1 MKKKGNDFMN
11 DDIIVAIATSRLEAA
26 ISIIRLSGKGCIAFV
41 QQFFTGKI
49 MDKASHTITYGFIKD
64 QDEKVDEVLVN
75 IYRGHRTFTGE
86 EMVEINCHGGIFI
99 TQKVLNLCLKMGAR
113 MAEHGEFSKRA
124 FLNGR
129 IDLSQAE
136 AISDLI
142 SAKNDYASQLALR
155 GIQGNISHF
164 IEDLKEDL
172 IQIITQI
179 EVNIDY
185 PEYED
190 VEELTAQS
198 LLPRSVQLQEKMNHI
213 INSSKNVHLLKDG
226 ISTVIIGKPNVG
238 KSSLLNA
245 LLDEDKAIVTD
256 IAGTTRDIV
265 EGTIRLDHIVLNM
278 IDTAG
283 IRDTDDV
290 VENIGVH
297 KSKELVHK
305 ADLVLLVLDG
315 SQPLTQEDYE
325 LLELS
330 KDTQRIIVINKKD
343 QGEIKDIDG
352 IAISAKNHDIEP
364 LIQKIK
370 AMFELGQITSSQDDI
385 LANARQ
391 IQLLEKANQSLK
403 NAIQAM
409 QEYVPTDL
417 IVTDLYESWESLKE
431 ILGERAKEDLLDE
444 LFKRFCIGK

>member
-1 MKKKGNDFMN
+1 MN

-198 LLPRSVQLQEKMNHI
+198 LLPKSIQLQEKMNHI
-213 INSSKNVHLLKDG
+213 IDSSKNVHLLKDG

>member
-1 MKKKGNDFMN
+1 M
-11 DDIIVAIATSRLEAA
+11 DDEIIVAIATSRLEAA
-26 ISIIRLSGKGCIAFV
+26 ISIIRVSGKDCIAFV
-41 QQFFTGKI
+41 QSFFTGKI
-49 MDKASHTITYGFIKD
+49 INKDSHTITYGYIVDGDK
-64 QDEKVDEVLVN
+64 KIDEVLVN
-75 IYRGHRTFTGE
+75 IYRGKKTFTGE
-86 EMVEINCHGGIFI
+86 EMVEINCHGGVYI
-99 TQKVLNLCLKMGAR
+99 TQKVFNLCLKKGAR
-113 MAEHGEFSKRA
+113 MAERGEFSKRA

-136 AISDLI
+136 AISDLVT
-142 SAKNDYASQLALR
+142 AKNDYATDLALK

-190 VEELTAQS
+190 VEELTAEK
-198 LLPRSVQLQEKMNHI
+198 LLPLSQNLLDKMNHI
-213 INSSKNVHLLKDG
+213 IDASKNVHLLKDG

-245 LLDEDKAIVTD
+245 LLEEDKAIVTD

-265 EGTIRLDHIVLNM
+265 EGSIRLDNIVLNM

-283 IRDTDDV
+283 IRNTSDV
-290 VENIGVH
+290 IESIGVN
-297 KSKELVHK
+297 KSIELIHK
-305 ADLVLLVLDG
+305 ADLVLLLIDNSSPLDD
-315 SQPLTQEDYE
+315 EDKE

-330 KDTQRIIVINKKD
+330 KDTNRIIVLNKND
-343 QGEIKDIDG
+343 QGYVNNIDG
-352 IAISAKNHDIEP
+352 ISISVKEHDIEP
-364 LIQKIK
+364 LINEIK
-370 AMFELGQITSSQDDI
+370 DMFNKGNITSTSDDI

-391 IQLLEKANQSLK
+391 IQLLEKAKQSLEI
-403 NAIQAM
+403 AVDAM
-409 QEYVPTDL
+409 HQNIPSDL
-417 IVTDLYESWESLKE
+417 IVTDLYDSWENLKD

>member
-1 MKKKGNDFMN
+1 M
-11 DDIIVAIATSRLEAA
+11 DDEIIVAIATSRLEAA
-26 ISIIRLSGKGCIAFV
+26 ISVIRVSGKDCIAFV
-41 QQFFTGKI
+41 QSFFTGKI
-49 MDKASHTITYGFIKD
+49 INKDSHTITYGYIIDGDK
-64 QDEKVDEVLVN
+64 KIDEVLVN
-75 IYRGHRTFTGE
+75 IYRGKKTFTGE
-86 EMVEINCHGGIFI
+86 EMVEINCHGGVYI
-99 TQKVLNLCLKMGAR
+99 TQKVFNLCLKKGAR
-113 MAEHGEFSKRA
+113 MAERGEFSKRA

-136 AISDLI
+136 AISDLVT
-142 SAKNDYASQLALR
+142 AKNDYATDLALK

-190 VEELTAQS
+190 VEELTAEK
-198 LLPRSVQLQEKMNHI
+198 LLPLSQNLLDKMDHI
-213 INSSKNVHLLKDG
+213 IESSKNVHLLKDG

-245 LLDEDKAIVTD
+245 LLEEDKAIVTD

-265 EGTIRLDHIVLNM
+265 EGSIRLDNIVLNM

-283 IRDTDDV
+283 IRNTNDV
-290 VENIGVH
+290 IESIGVN
-297 KSKELVHK
+297 KSIELIHK
-305 ADLVLLVLDG
+305 ADLVLLLIDG
-315 SQPLTQEDYE
+315 SSPLDDEDKE

-330 KDTQRIIVINKKD
+330 KDTNRIIVLNKND
-343 QGEIKDIDG
+343 QGCINNIEG
-352 IAISAKNHDIEP
+352 ISISAKEHNIEP
-364 LIQKIK
+364 LINQIK
-370 AMFELGQITSSQDDI
+370 DMFNKGNITSSSDDI

-391 IQLLEKANQSLK
+391 IQLLEKAKQSLEI
-403 NAIQAM
+403 AVDAM
-409 QEYVPTDL
+409 QQNIPADL
-417 IVTDLYESWESLKE
+417 IVTDLYDSWENLKD

>member
-1 MKKKGNDFMN
+1 MN

-26 ISIIRLSGKGCIAFV
+26 ISIIRLSGKDCIAFV
-41 QQFFTGKI
+41 QEFFTGKI
-49 MDKASHTITYGFIKD
+49 LNKASHTITYGYIKD
-64 QDEKVDEVLVN
+64 GEQKIDEVLVN
-75 IYRGHRTFTGE
+75 IYRGKRTFSGE
-86 EMVEINCHGGIFI
+86 EMVQINCHGGVYI
-99 TQKVLNLCLKMGAR
+99 TQKVLNLCLKKGAR

-142 SAKNDYASQLALR
+142 TAKNDYATELALK

-164 IEDLKEDL
+164 IEDLREDL

-190 VEELTAQS
+190 VEELTADS
-198 LLPRSVQLQEKMNHI
+198 LLPKSQSLQKKMNHI
-213 INSSKNVHLLKDG
+213 IESSKNVHLLKDG

-245 LLDEDKAIVTD
+245 LLNEDKAIVTD

-265 EGTIRLDHIVLNM
+265 EGTIRLDNIILNM

-283 IRDTDDV
+283 IRDTDDI

-297 KSKELVHK
+297 KSKELIHK
-305 ADLVLLVLDG
+305 ADLVLLVIDG
-315 SQPLTQEDYE
+315 SAPLSKEDEE

-330 KDTQRIIVINKKD
+330 KDTQRIIVVNKKD
-343 QGEIKDIDG
+343 QGHNIDIEGISISARDNDIDALIQEIK
-352 IAISAKNHDIEP
+352 KR
-364 LIQKIK
+364 
-370 AMFELGQITSSQDDI
+370 FELGQITAGQEDI

-391 IQLLEKANQSLK
+391 IQLLQRASESLD
-403 NAIQAM
+403 NAIVAM
-409 QEYVPTDL
+409 KNQVPTDL
-417 IVTDLYESWESLKE
+417 IVTDLYDSWENLKE

>member
-1 MKKKGNDFMN
+1 MN

-49 MDKASHTITYGFIKD
+49 IDKASHTITYGFIKN

-190 VEELTAQS
+190 VEELTAES
-198 LLPRSVQLQEKMNHI
+198 LLPKSIQLQEKMNHI
-213 INSSKNVHLLKDG
+213 IDSSKNVHLLKDG

-330 KDTQRIIVINKKD
+330 KDTQRIVVINKKD

>member
-1 MKKKGNDFMN
+1 MN

-49 MDKASHTITYGFIKD
+49 IDKASHTITYGFIKD

-190 VEELTAQS
+190 VEELTAES
-198 LLPRSVQLQEKMNHI
+198 LLPKSIQLQEKMNHI
-213 INSSKNVHLLKDG
+213 IDSSKNVHLLKDG

-265 EGTIRLDHIVLNM
+265 EGTVRLDHIVLNM